1 MNYLQKQFDALLKY
15 WPNEDQALRDVR
27 LKSFDQFK
35 TLGFPTKKWE
45 EWQFTDFSA
54 IEKTD
59 YRLSWAS
66 DLPQI
71 PDQIPGQIEDCHTV
85 FIINGHYQPPLS
97 DIPDGV
103 TVVTGLDHFR
113 SNPELYAINGSKN
126 PFLALNT
133 SMMNSGVHVLI
144 KPNTLIEK
152 PIQLIYFTT
161 EFSDPLMNHPRFV
174 FHIGKNAQ
182 ANIIEHYLG
191 VSTLSYFVNS
201 VTQVILDE
209 NARLFHVRIQEEAA
223 TGSHTASTHYE
234 VKSNAQLNVTSITSG
249 SQLFRHDIQ
258 LNLQGKGAE
267 AILNGLCLTDNSQ
280 HQDQHVVVNHEND
293 ACQSHQLFKYILAD
307 KASGVF
313 NGKVVVHKHTKQT
326 DANQSNK
333 NLLLSSTALMN
344 ANPQLEIYSEDVKC
358 AHGSTTGQIDPE
370 ELFYLRSR
378 GIDLK
383 KASELITGGFAKDI
397 LDSIKNE
404 NVKSYLNNKITNWL
418 ESVLNDG

>member
-15 WPNEDQALRDVR
+15 WPDEDQGLRDAR

-35 TLGFPTKKWE
+35 ALGFPTKKWE
-45 EWQFTDFSA
+45 EWQFTDFSV
-54 IEKTD
+54 IEKTN

-71 PDQIPGQIEDCHTV
+71 TDQIPGQIEDCHTV
-85 FIINGHYQPPLS
+85 FIINGHYQHPLS

-152 PIQLIYFTT
+152 PMQLIYFTT

-249 SQLFRHDIQ
+249 TQLFRHDIQ

-267 AILNGLCLTDNSQ
+267 AILNGLSLTDNSQ

-293 ACQSHQLFKYILAD
+293 ACQSRQLFKYILAD
-307 KASGVF
+307 KSSGVF

-383 KASELITGGFAKDI
+383 KASELIIGGFAKDI

>member
-15 WPNEDQALRDVR
+15 WPDEVQGLRDAR

-35 TLGFPTKKWE
+35 ALGFPTKKWE
-45 EWQFTDFSA
+45 EWQFTDFSV
-54 IEKTD
+54 IEKTN

-249 SQLFRHDIQ
+249 TQLFRHDIQ

-267 AILNGLCLTDNSQ
+267 AILNGLSLTDNSQ

-307 KASGVF
+307 KSS

-383 KASELITGGFAKDI
+383 KASELIIGGFAKDI

>member
-1 MNYLQKQFDALLKY
+1 
-15 WPNEDQALRDVR
+15 
-27 LKSFDQFK
+27 
-35 TLGFPTKKWE
+35 
-45 EWQFTDFSA
+45 
-54 IEKTD
+54 
-59 YRLSWAS
+59 
-66 DLPQI
+66 
-71 PDQIPGQIEDCHTV
+71 
-85 FIINGHYQPPLS
+85 
-97 DIPDGV
+97 
-103 TVVTGLDHFR
+103 
-113 SNPELYAINGSKN
+113 
-126 PFLALNT
+126 LALNT

-249 SQLFRHDIQ
+249 TQLFRHDIQ
-258 LNLQGKGAE
+258 LNLQGKGSE
-267 AILNGLCLTDNSQ
+267 AILNGLSLTNNSQ

-307 KASGVF
+307 KSSGVF
-313 NGKVVVHKHTKQT
+313 NGKVVVHKDTKQT

-370 ELFYLRSR
+370 ALFYLRSR
-378 GIDLK
+378 GIGLK

-404 NVKSYLNNKITNWL
+404 NVKSYLINKIESWL